1 MRVIWVS
8 FVATLLLTACGSEAD
23 EFRRTVRD
31 DMARVPAAPSVTPSP
46 APTATPDPTPTPVVH
61 DEAHEATPSP
71 SKVVRAA
78 EDAARAAETPPKA
91 ASNLD
96 DRVLTLPEKAQLKYP
111 NLGSRLNDLVVRV
124 EKGETP
130 AQETAD
136 GVTVRSDG
144 SVAVTVYL
152 SGSVANVVS
161 FLNAN
166 GGDPRNVGEGYI
178 EAYVPVTLLADL
190 SEQPGVLRV
199 REIIPAEPT
208 GRRPVGRPLCD
219 EKQEG

>member
-8 FVATLLLTACGSEAD
+8 FVATLLLTACGSESD

-31 DMARVPAAPSVTPSP
+31 DMARVQAAPLVTPSP
-46 APTATPDPTPTPVVH
+46 APTATPSPTPTPVVR

-71 SKVVRAA
+71 SKVARAA
-78 EDAARAAETPPKA
+78 EDVARAAETPPKA

-96 DRVLTLPEKAQLKYP
+96 DRVLPLPEKAQLKYP

-130 AQETAD
+130 AQEAAG

-208 GRRPVGRPLCD
+208 GRRSVGRPLCD